1 MSTTNHAPTF
11 GEPTPL
17 GLLGLAVGCAAL
29 VPIAFGWVPKN
40 PAAAASMFETAAW
53 ICLLFGAGGQLLAG
67 LMALANKNTLGGT
80 LFTTFAFNWV
90 MNYWALDRLAHG
102 KLPDASVV
110 LSADIAFL
118 VVFVVLT
125 FAFALVSK
133 VLFVFMLDVDALYA
147 LRVAHVHGPAIGVAT
162 VLLAAIALYVA
173 LAMLVNDA
181 ASRSCAVPPAAESG
195 DPRALAARRPAEAHS
210 AGSSSGSIA
219 GSDAFAGFGG
229 VRESA
234 DPPEAGRGK
243 R

>member
-181 ASRSCAVPPAAESG
+181 ASRSCAVPPAA
-195 DPRALAARRPAEAHS
+195 DPATRVLLPLGGPLKLTLPVRARAASPARTPSPAS
-210 AGSSSGSIA
+210 AA
-219 GSDAFAGFGG
+219 
-229 VRESA
+229 
-234 DPPEAGRGK
+234 
-243 R
+243 